1 MGLDHP
7 FEVLRGDHCTLFN
20 TDRGAAVALS
30 AGNLVIVP
38 ETDLREWFAARVPPG
53 WFSGP
58 PEIRVDGDEILVTGR
73 LPGDAAGDDAGRE
86 ARIARFREESREQR
100 MRIAEEGQRR
110 FRKKVSWGAAAGDL
124 EETFTTLS
132 LPVMTR
138 LRQPERQV
146 LDTLIAAGVARS
158 RSEALNWCVRL
169 VAEKQ
174 AEWLNDLKSALQAVE
189 KARAKGP
196 KA

>member
-1 MGLDHP
+1 MATESEIRD
-7 FEVLRGDHCTLFN
+7 
-20 TDRGAAVALS
+20 
-30 AGNLVIVP
+30 
-38 ETDLREWFAARVPPG
+38 WFAARIPAG

-58 PEIRVDGDEILVTGR
+58 PEIEADGDEILVLGT
-73 LPGDAAGDDAGRE
+73 LPDDPAAKEGAE
-86 ARIARFREESREQR
+86 ERIRRFREESREQR

-110 FRKKVSWGAAAGDL
+110 FRRKVSWGARVGDHAR
-124 EETFTTLS
+124 TFTTLS
-132 LPVMTR
+132 MPVMTR

-158 RSEALNWCVRL
+158 RSEALAWCVRL

-174 AEWLNDLKSALQAVE
+174 AEWLKDLKSALQAVE

-196 KA
+196 RL

>member
-1 MGLDHP
+1 MANALIRLAGTARRAIPHQA
-7 FEVLRGDHCTLFN
+7 TLY
-20 TDRGAAVALS
+20 GC
-30 AGNLVIVP
+30 NLVIEMPTESDV
-38 ETDLREWFAARVPPG
+38 RAWFASRIPEG
-53 WFSGP
+53 WSSGP
-58 PEIRVDGDEILVTGR
+58 PEVEIDGDEILLTAR
-73 LPGDAAGDDAGRE
+73 LPADGAADPAARE

-100 MRIAEEGQRR
+100 MRIAEEGQRK
-110 FRKKVSWGAAAGDL
+110 FRRKVSWGAAAGDQK
-124 EETFTTLS
+124 ETFTTLS
-132 LPVMTR
+132 MPVMTR

-174 AEWLNDLKSALQAVE
+174 AEWLKDLKSALEGVE

-196 KA
+196 KP

>member
-1 MGLDHP
+1 MPVESD
-7 FEVLRGDHCTLFN
+7 VR
-20 TDRGAAVALS
+20 A
-30 AGNLVIVP
+30 
-38 ETDLREWFAARVPPG
+38 WFAAHIPEG

-58 PEIRVDGDEILVTGR
+58 PEVEIDGDEILVSGR
-73 LPGDAAGDDAGRE
+73 LPADGSAGDAGDE
-86 ARIARFREESREQR
+86 ARIARFREVSREQR
-100 MRIAEEGQRR
+100 MRIAEEGQRK
-110 FRKKVSWGAAAGDL
+110 FRRKVSWGATAGDL
-124 EETFTTLS
+124 KQTFTTLS
-132 LPVMTR
+132 MPVMTR

-174 AEWLNDLKSALQAVE
+174 ADWLKDLKSALEAVE

-196 KA
+196 KP

>member
-1 MGLDHP
+1 MADP
-7 FEVLRGDHCTLFN
+7 ELRD
-20 TDRGAAVALS
+20 
-30 AGNLVIVP
+30 
-38 ETDLREWFAARVPPG
+38 WFAARIPAG

-58 PEIRVDGDEILVTGR
+58 PEIEVDGDEILVTGR
-73 LPGDAAGDDAGRE
+73 LPADPAADDAGRE
-86 ARIARFREESREQR
+86 ARIASFREETREQR
-100 MRIAEEGQRR
+100 MRIAEEGQRK
-110 FRKKVSWGAAAGDL
+110 FRRKVSWGAAVGDL

-132 LPVMTR
+132 MPVMTR

-174 AEWLNDLKSALQAVE
+174 AEWLKDLKSALEGVE

-196 KA
+196 KP

>member
-1 MGLDHP
+1 MTAESD
-7 FEVLRGDHCTLFN
+7 VRG
-20 TDRGAAVALS
+20 
-30 AGNLVIVP
+30 
-38 ETDLREWFAARVPPG
+38 WFAARIPEG
-53 WFSGP
+53 WFTGP
-58 PEIRVDGDEILVTGR
+58 AEVEVDSDEILVTGK
-73 LPGDAAGDDAGRE
+73 LTAAGAADDAARE

-100 MRIAEEGQRR
+100 MRIAEEGQRK
-110 FRKKVSWGAAAGDL
+110 FRRKVSWGASVGDL
-124 EETFTTLS
+124 KETFTTLS
-132 LPVMTR
+132 MPVMTR

-174 AEWLNDLKSALQAVE
+174 AEWLKDLKSALEAVE

-196 KA
+196 KP